1 MNNKKRSIELNKE
14 RIKRYKEKLE
24 YFNIII
30 LNLQSWIKEIKIKD
44 FENLSLK
51 EQFSI
56 YHAFQIISELIADFA
71 AMIVKDLNKIPK
83 NDYFNLDLLVE
94 QKLISNEAANDL
106 KKANGLRNRIVH
118 NYNGID
124 DNIAFK
130 GIKEGIN
137 TFNKFEEALEDWLK
151 KHS

>member
-130 GIKEGIN
+130 GIKECIN
-137 TFNKFEEALEDWLK
+137 TFNKFEEVLEDWLK